1 MLKTVL
7 TLCRVS
13 NLPTVWMNVLTAAL
27 VVGQAT
33 SLPLEPGTIVLL
45 MISLSLFYMGGM
57 SFNDYMDR
65 HWDTQHQT
73 FRPIPSGKIS
83 ATTALGISLALF
95 STAQILLLF
104 TPEIG
109 GFYMGFLL
117 LAAIVIYDVIHKAT
131 PLSVVVM
138 ASARLLVYGVTAYT
152 LTKDWVTAIWIAG
165 GLQFIYTLLVT
176 VVARYEHRRQQN
188 YSIPLIP
195 LMIAGMSILDGLVL
209 AVLVNP
215 WWIFVGL
222 LAAAM
227 TRFGQKYVRGD

>member
-1 MLKTVL
+1 MVKTFL

-27 VVGQAT
+27 LVGQANN
-33 SLPLEPGTIVLL
+33 LPLEPGTLVLL
-45 MISLSLFYMGGM
+45 MLSLSLFYMGGM

-65 HWDTQHQT
+65 HWDAQHQT

-83 ATTALGISLALF
+83 ATTALIISLVLF
-95 STAQILLLF
+95 SAAQVLLLF
-104 TPEIG
+104 APQIS

-117 LAAIVIYDVIHKAT
+117 LAVIVAYDAIHKAT
-131 PLSVVVM
+131 PLSVIVM
-138 ASARLLVYGVTAYT
+138 ASARLLVFAVTAYA
-152 LTKDWVTAIWIAG
+152 LTQEWVTVIWIAG

-195 LMIAGMSILDGLVL
+195 LMIAGMAILDGLVL

-215 WWIFVGL
+215 WWIFIGL
-222 LAAAM
+222 VAAAM

>member
-1 MLKTVL
+1 MVKTFL

-27 VVGQAT
+27 LAGQAYN
-33 SLPLEPGTIVLL
+33 LPLEPGTLVLL
-45 MISLSLFYMGGM
+45 MLSLSLFYMGGM

-65 HWDTQHQT
+65 HWDAQYQT

-83 ATTALGISLALF
+83 ATTALIISLALF
-95 STAQILLLF
+95 SAAQVLLLF
-104 TPEIG
+104 APQIS

-117 LAAIVIYDVIHKAT
+117 LAVIIAYDAIHKAT
-131 PLSVVVM
+131 PLSVIVM
-138 ASARLLVYGVTAYT
+138 ASARLLVFAVTAYA
-152 LTKDWVTAIWIAG
+152 LTQEWVTVIWIAG

-195 LMIAGMSILDGLVL
+195 LMIAGMAILDGLVL

-215 WWIFVGL
+215 WWIFIGL
-222 LAAAM
+222 VAAAM

>member
-1 MLKTVL
+1 MLKTFL

-27 VVGQAT
+27 LVSQAASSSLSPVVV
-33 SLPLEPGTIVLL
+33 VLL
-45 MISLSLFYMGGM
+45 MVSLSLFYMGGM
-57 SFNDYMDR
+57 SFNDYSDR
-65 HWDTQHQT
+65 HWDAQHQT
-73 FRPIPSGKIS
+73 FRPIPAGKIRAS
-83 ATTALGISLALF
+83 TALIISLALF
-95 STAQILLLF
+95 ATAQLLLLF
-104 TPEIG
+104 APQTG
-109 GFYMGFLL
+109 GFYMGLL
-117 LAAIVIYDVIHKAT
+117 LLLAIVIYDVIHKAT
-131 PLSVVVM
+131 PLSVIVM
-138 ASARLLVYGVTAYT
+138 ASARLLVFVVTARA
-152 LTKDWVTAIWIAG
+152 LAGDWFVVIWIAG

-195 LMIAGMSILDGLVL
+195 LMIAGMAILDGLVL

>member
-65 HWDTQHQT
+65 HWDAQHQT

-83 ATTALGISLALF
+83 ATTALGISLVVHPGDRRFLHGLF
-95 STAQILLLF
+95 ITRGHRHLRRDSQSDTAKRGRHG
-104 TPEIG
+104 IG
-109 GFYMGFLL
+109 
-117 LAAIVIYDVIHKAT
+117 
-131 PLSVVVM
+131 PLTGLWSHSLY
-138 ASARLLVYGVTAYT
+138 ADEGLGHCDLDRR
-152 LTKDWVTAIWIAG
+152 WVTVYLYLACYG
-165 GLQFIYTLLVT
+165 RRTL
-176 VVARYEHRRQQN
+176 
-188 YSIPLIP
+188 
-195 LMIAGMSILDGLVL
+195 
-209 AVLVNP
+209 
-215 WWIFVGL
+215 
-222 LAAAM
+222 
-227 TRFGQKYVRGD
+227 

>member
-1 MLKTVL
+1 MVKTFL

-27 VVGQAT
+27 LVGQANN
-33 SLPLEPGTIVLL
+33 LPLEPGTLVLL
-45 MISLSLFYMGGM
+45 MLSLSLFYMGGM

-65 HWDTQHQT
+65 HWDAQHQT

-83 ATTALGISLALF
+83 ATTALIISLALF
-95 STAQILLLF
+95 SATQVLLLF
-104 TPEIG
+104 APQIS

-117 LAAIVIYDVIHKAT
+117 LAVIIAYDAIHKAT
-131 PLSVVVM
+131 PLSVIVM
-138 ASARLLVYGVTAYT
+138 ASARLLVFAVTAYA
-152 LTKDWVTAIWIAG
+152 LTQEWVTVIWIAG

-195 LMIAGMSILDGLVL
+195 LMIAGMAILDGLVL

-215 WWIFVGL
+215 WWIFIGL
-222 LAAAM
+222 VAAAM